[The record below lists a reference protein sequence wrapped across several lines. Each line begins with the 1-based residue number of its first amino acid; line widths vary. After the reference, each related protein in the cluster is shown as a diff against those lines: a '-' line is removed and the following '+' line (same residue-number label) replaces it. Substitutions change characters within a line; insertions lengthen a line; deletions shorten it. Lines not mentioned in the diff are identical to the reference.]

1 MGLGSFYK
9 QRKPRSFDHKPIY
22 YDQRRDELEKRIER
36 IRREVEQEEQ
46 AELDGQSSSH
56 DYSGYRPRIRGTFVE
71 GTQHLKERQLQGET
85 QSTRSGR
92 TLRTLTLLI
101 AVCLLSWLVFK
112 VIL

>member
-36 IRREVEQEEQ
+36 IRREVEQEQ
-46 AELDGQSSSH
+46 AEQDGQSSSR
-56 DYSGYRPRIRGTFVE
+56 DYSGYHPRIRGTFVE

-92 TLRTLTLLI
+92 TLRTLALLV